1 MRSGIDSF
9 YDKVPVESDFERL
22 AQPAPFHSVPD
33 DWIVGTADIV
43 DSTGEI
49 ARGRYKTVN
58 VIGASVIAAVVNAL
72 DNRAFPYV
80 FAGDGAGFALPGA
93 LEDRVRE
100 VLATLRRWA
109 GEEFGIALRAAL
121 VPVRELRAAGRDLR
135 VARFA
140 ASAGVD
146 YAMFSGG
153 GLAWAEARMK
163 QGRTMVDPAPPGAR
177 PDLTGLSCRWSN
189 ARARNGAIL
198 SLVAEPTD
206 AATDTQFAELV
217 ARISDLSKGL
227 ARGGHPLPETG
238 PPIRWPPPGLTLDA
252 HLSRQGRNL
261 TLRRLLLLGQNLL
274 IWMMFK
280 TGLRLGDF
288 EPGHYARMVSAN
300 ADFRKIDDG
309 LKMTLDC
316 DPDTRTR
323 IEAALEEARA
333 AGRIRYGIH
342 VQDAAMVTCFVPS
355 ATRDDHVHFVDG
367 AAGGYTRAA
376 AGMRD

>member
-1 MRSGIDSF
+1 MTTSVDPF
-9 YDKVPVESDFERL
+9 YDSVPVETDFERL
-22 AQPAPFHSVPD
+22 AQPDPFRPVPD
-33 DWIVGTADIV
+33 DWIIGTADIV

-58 VIGASVIAAVVNAL
+58 VVGASVIAAVVNAL

-80 FAGDGAGFALPGA
+80 FAGDGAAFAVPGS
-93 LEDRVRE
+93 LEHEVRG
-100 VLATLRRWA
+100 VLASLRRWA
-109 GEEFGIALRAAL
+109 EEEFGIALRAAL
-121 VPVRELRAAGRDLR
+121 VPVRRARAAGRDLR

-146 YAMFSGG
+146 YAMFSGR
-153 GLAWAEARMK
+153 GLAWAEEQMK
-163 QGRTMVDPAPPGAR
+163 QGRNMVDPAPPGAQ

-189 ARARNGAIL
+189 ARARNGCIL

-206 AATDTQFAELV
+206 GTPEAVFAELV

-238 PPIRWPPPGLTLDA
+238 PPIRWPPPGLTQDA
-252 HLSRQGRNL
+252 HLSRRGRSL
-261 TLRRLLLLGQNLL
+261 ALQRALLLGQNLL
-274 IWMMFK
+274 IWVMFK
-280 TGLRLGDF
+280 TGLRLGSF

-316 DPDTRTR
+316 DPATQAE
-323 IEAALEEARA
+323 IESVLEDAHRA
-333 AGRIRYGIH
+333 GQIRYGLH
-342 VQDAAMVTCFVPS
+342 SQDEAMITCFVPS
-355 ATRDDHVHFVDG
+355 ATEDDHVHFVDG
-367 AAGGYTRAA
+367 AAGGYTQAA
-376 AGMRD
+376 ARMVG